1 MKLPNGYLAA
11 LAFALITSY
20 SFAQKDVTKNDTL
33 TTQILPELTLVGRGS
48 KSDIHQL
55 PQIVGTSIYAGK
67 KSSLVVMDNVQGN
80 IVTNTMRQV
89 LGKVP
94 GIFVWESESSG
105 IQIGIAARGL
115 SPNRSWEFN
124 IRQNGFDI
132 AADPFGYPEAY
143 YNPQLQSVQRI
154 EIVRGHGSLQYGPQL
169 GGMVNYILKNGSEFK
184 KPFQFETNQTLGSNG
199 LFNSYNAI
207 GGNTKKINYYA
218 FYDHRSGNG
227 WRDNSQFKSETLSG
241 TITYKLSSRLS
252 LTTEIT
258 KWASRSQ
265 QAGGLTDSQ
274 FQLDPP
280 QSVRARNW
288 FDLSWLTPGIT
299 ADYKISSNQH
309 VNVKMFG
316 IVADRNSVGFF
327 PSGGILVKDTINTT
341 TGTYNSRTIDIDN
354 YRNYALEARY
364 LLQYRLGKQQSNLS
378 AGLRLYRGN
387 TFRYRGGVGTTGAD
401 YTIDRNKGSLWVSDI
416 NYQSGNVAVFAE
428 NLFQL
433 TDKLLLVPGIRYEYI
448 TSQASG
454 YNELN
459 NSVPV
464 AIQDQSRSR
473 GFLLAGL
480 GAEYSVTRSTSL
492 YANATQS
499 YRAVQFADLT
509 AAPTTDVIDNNLT
522 DAKGLNVDVGYRGNV
537 KSYLK
542 FDVSLFLLDYQNRI
556 GTIRQQRQDGSFYNL
571 RTNVGSSTTT
581 GVEAFAES
589 NISESL
595 GIPAAFGNLSFFI
608 SYAYNNAQY
617 NSFRVVT
624 VVNNQLSESN
634 YKDKRVEY
642 APENIF
648 RAGVTYTYKSF
659 SATLQR
665 SYTDKV
671 FTDANN
677 TETTSANGQNG
688 IIPGYT
694 VDDLTISYQHKTGV
708 KVKAGA
714 NNLGD
719 VHYFTRRSGGYPGPG
734 LLPGDGRTFFFSLG
748 YLLR

>member
-1 MKLPNGYLAA
+1 MKLSKGFLAA
-11 LAFALITSY
+11 LASILITSY
-20 SFAQKDVTKNDTL
+20 SFAQQEGAVEDSLATR
-33 TTQILPELTLVGRGS
+33 ILPELTLVGRGS

-80 IVTNTMRQV
+80 IVSNTMRQV

-169 GGMVNYILKNGSEFK
+169 GGMVNYILKNGSDFT
-184 KPFQFETNQTLGSNG
+184 KPFQFETNQTVGSNG

-207 GGNTKKINYYA
+207 GGSTKKVNYYA

-227 WRDNSQFKSETLSG
+227 WRDNNQFKSQTISG
-241 TITYKLSSRLS
+241 TVTYKLSSRLS

-265 QAGGLTDSQ
+265 QPGGLTDTQ
-274 FQLDPP
+274 FQQNAQ
-280 QSVRARNW
+280 QSLRARNW
-288 FDLSWLTPGIT
+288 FDLDWLTPGIT
-299 ADYKISSNQH
+299 ADFKINRNQH
-309 VNVKMFG
+309 LNVKVFG

-341 TGTYNSRTIDIDN
+341 IGTYNSRTIDIDK
-354 YRNYALEARY
+354 YRNFGAEARY
-364 LLQYRLGKQQSNLS
+364 LLQYIIGKQQSNLS

-387 TFRYRGGVGTTGAD
+387 TFRYRGGVGTTGTD
-401 YTIDRNKGSLWVSDI
+401 YSIDRKEGSLWVSDI

-454 YNELN
+454 YNGLN
-459 NSVPV
+459 NNVPV

-473 GFLLAGL
+473 GFLLGGL
-480 GAEYSVTRSTSL
+480 GVEYSLTRTTSL

-509 AAPTTDVIDNNLT
+509 AAPTTDVIDTNLT

-537 KSYLK
+537 KQYLK

-556 GTIRQQRQDGSFYNL
+556 GTIRQQRQDGSFFNL
-571 RTNVGSSTTT
+571 RTNVGSTTTT
-581 GVEAFAES
+581 GVEIFAE
-589 NISESL
+589 NDISESM
-595 GIPAAFGNLSFFI
+595 GIPAMFGNLSFFV
-608 SYAYNNAQY
+608 SYAYNNARY

-624 VVNNQLSESN
+624 VVDNQLSESN
-634 YKDKRVEY
+634 YKDRKVDY

-648 RAGVTYTYKSF
+648 RAGLTYSYKSF

-677 TETTSANGQNG
+677 TVTPTANGQNG

-694 VDDLTISYQHKTGV
+694 VDDLTISYRHKTGV
-708 KVKAGA
+708 KIKVGA

-748 YLLR
+748 YMY

>member
-1 MKLPNGYLAA
+1 MKLPNGHLAA

-33 TTQILPELTLVGRGS
+33 TTQILPELTFVGRGS

-80 IVTNTMRQV
+80 IVSNTMRQV

-169 GGMVNYILKNGSEFK
+169 GGMVNYILKNGSDFT
-184 KPFQFETNQTLGSNG
+184 KPFQFETNQTVGSNG

-207 GGNTKKINYYA
+207 GGSTKKVNYYA

-227 WRDNSQFKSETLSG
+227 WRDNNQFKSQTISG
-241 TITYKLSSRLS
+241 TVTYKLSSRLS

-265 QAGGLTDSQ
+265 QPGGLTDTQ
-274 FQLDPP
+274 FQQNAQ
-280 QSVRARNW
+280 QSLRARNW
-288 FDLSWLTPGIT
+288 FDLDWLTPGIT
-299 ADYKISSNQH
+299 ADFKINRNQH
-309 VNVKMFG
+309 LNVKVFG

-341 TGTYNSRTIDIDN
+341 IGTYNSRTIDIDK
-354 YRNYALEARY
+354 YRNFGAEARY
-364 LLQYRLGKQQSNLS
+364 LLQYTIGKQQSNLS

-387 TFRYRGGVGTTGAD
+387 TFRYRGGVGTTGTD
-401 YTIDRNKGSLWVSDI
+401 YSIDRKEGSLWVSDI

-454 YNELN
+454 YNGLN
-459 NSVPV
+459 NNVPV

-473 GFLLAGL
+473 GFLLGGL
-480 GAEYSVTRSTSL
+480 GVEYSLTRTTSL

-509 AAPTTDVIDNNLT
+509 AAPTTDVIDTNLT

-537 KSYLK
+537 KQYLK

-556 GTIRQQRQDGSFYNL
+556 GTIRQQRQDGSFFNL
-571 RTNVGSSTTT
+571 RTNVGSTTTT
-581 GVEAFAES
+581 GVEIFAE
-589 NISESL
+589 NDISESM
-595 GIPAAFGNLSFFI
+595 GIPAMFGNLSFFV
-608 SYAYNNAQY
+608 SYAYNNARY

-624 VVNNQLSESN
+624 VVDNQLSESN
-634 YKDKRVEY
+634 YKDRKVDY

-648 RAGVTYTYKSF
+648 RAGLTYSYKSF

-677 TETTSANGQNG
+677 TVTPTANGQNG

-694 VDDLTISYQHKTGV
+694 VDDLTISYRHKTGV
-708 KVKAGA
+708 KIKVGA

-748 YLLR
+748 YMY

>member
-1 MKLPNGYLAA
+1 MKLPNGYLVS
-11 LAFALITSY
+11 LFFALITSY
-20 SFAQKDVTKNDTL
+20 SFAQKEGAIEDSLATR
-33 TTQILPELTLVGRGS
+33 ILPELTLVGRGS

-80 IVTNTMRQV
+80 IVSNTMRQV

-105 IQIGIAARGL
+105 IQIGIASRGL

-169 GGMVNYILKNGSEFK
+169 GGMVNCILKNGSEFT
-184 KPFQFETNQTLGSNG
+184 KPFQFETNQTVGSNG

-207 GGNTKKINYYA
+207 GGNTKKVNYYA

-227 WRDNSQFKSETLSG
+227 WRDNSQFNSGTLSG
-241 TITYKLSSRLS
+241 TITYKISNRFS

-274 FQLDPP
+274 FQQNAQ
-280 QSVRARNW
+280 QSLRARNW
-288 FDLSWLTPGIT
+288 FDLDWLTPGVT
-299 ADYKISSNQH
+299 ADYKINRNQH
-309 VNVKMFG
+309 LNVKVFG

-341 TGTYNSRTIDIDN
+341 IGTYNSRTIDIDK
-354 YRNYALEARY
+354 YRNFGAEARY
-364 LLQYRLGKQQSNLS
+364 LLQYNIGKQQSNLS

-387 TFRYRGGVGTTGAD
+387 TLRYRGGVGTTGTD
-401 YTIDRNKGSLWVSDI
+401 YSIDRKEGTLWVSDI

-454 YNELN
+454 YNGLN

-473 GFLLAGL
+473 VFLLAGL

-734 LLPGDGRTFFFSLG
+734 LLPSDGRTYFVSLG
-748 YLLR
+748 YVLR

>member
-1 MKLPNGYLAA
+1 MKLPNGHLAA

-33 TTQILPELTLVGRGS
+33 TTQILPELTFVGRGS

-80 IVTNTMRQV
+80 IVSNTMRQV

-169 GGMVNYILKNGSEFK
+169 GGMVNYILKNGSDFT
-184 KPFQFETNQTLGSNG
+184 KPFQFETNQTVGSNG

-227 WRDNSQFKSETLSG
+227 WRDNSQFISGTLSG
-241 TITYKLSSRLS
+241 TITYKISNRFS

-265 QAGGLTDSQ
+265 QAGGLTDTQ
-274 FQLDPP
+274 FQQNAQ
-280 QSVRARNW
+280 QSLRARNW
-288 FDLSWLTPGIT
+288 FYLDWVTPGVT
-299 ADYKISSNQH
+299 ADYKINRNQH
-309 VNVKMFG
+309 LNVKVFG

-341 TGTYNSRTIDIDN
+341 IGTYNSRTVDIDK
-354 YRNYALEARY
+354 YRNFGAEARY
-364 LLQYRLGKQQSNLS
+364 LLQYNIGKQQSNLS

-387 TFRYRGGVGTTGAD
+387 TFRYRGGVGTTGTD
-401 YTIDRNKGSLWVSDI
+401 YSIDRREGTLWVSDI

-454 YNELN
+454 YNGLN
-459 NSVPV
+459 NNVPV

-473 GFLLAGL
+473 GFLLGGL
-480 GAEYSVTRSTSL
+480 GVEYSLTRTTSL

-509 AAPTTDVIDNNLT
+509 AAPTTDVIDTNLT

-537 KSYLK
+537 KQYLK

-556 GTIRQQRQDGSFYNL
+556 GTIRQQRQDGSFFNL
-571 RTNVGSSTTT
+571 RTNVGSTTTT
-581 GVEAFAES
+581 GVEIFAE
-589 NISESL
+589 NDISESM
-595 GIPAAFGNLSFFI
+595 GIPAMFGNLSFFV
-608 SYAYNNAQY
+608 SYAYNNARY

-624 VVNNQLSESN
+624 VVDNQLSESN
-634 YKDKRVEY
+634 YKDRKVDY

-648 RAGVTYTYKSF
+648 RAGLTYSYKSF

-677 TETTSANGQNG
+677 TVTPTANGQNG

-694 VDDLTISYQHKTGV
+694 VDDLTISYRHKTGV
-708 KVKAGA
+708 KIKVGA

-748 YLLR
+748 YMY

>member
-1 MKLPNGYLAA
+1 MKLPNGHLAA

-33 TTQILPELTLVGRGS
+33 TTQILPELTFVGRGS

-80 IVTNTMRQV
+80 IVSNTMRQV

-169 GGMVNYILKNGSEFK
+169 GGMVNYILKNGSDFT
-184 KPFQFETNQTLGSNG
+184 KPFQFETNQTVGSNG

-227 WRDNSQFKSETLSG
+227 WRDNSQFISGTLSG
-241 TITYKLSSRLS
+241 TITYKISNRFS

-274 FQLDPP
+274 FLQNVKL
-280 QSVRARNW
+280 SLRARNW
-288 FDLSWLTPGIT
+288 FDLDWLTPGIT
-299 ADYKISSNQH
+299 AEYKINRNQH
-309 VNVKMFG
+309 LNVKVFG

-341 TGTYNSRTIDIDN
+341 IGTYNSRTVDIDK
-354 YRNYALEARY
+354 YRNFGTEARY
-364 LLQYRLGKQQSNLS
+364 LLQYNIGKQQSNLS

-387 TFRYRGGVGTTGAD
+387 TLRYRGGVGTTGTD
-401 YTIDRNKGSLWVSDI
+401 YSIDRREGTLWVSDI

-454 YNELN
+454 YNGLN
-459 NSVPV
+459 NNVPV

-473 GFLLAGL
+473 GFLLGGL
-480 GAEYSVTRSTSL
+480 GVEYSLTRTTSL

-509 AAPTTDVIDNNLT
+509 AAPTTDVIDTNLT

-537 KSYLK
+537 KQYFK

-556 GTIRQQRQDGSFYNL
+556 GTIRQQRQDGSFFNL
-571 RTNVGSSTTT
+571 RTNVGSTTTT
-581 GVEAFAES
+581 GVEIFAE
-589 NISESL
+589 NDISESM
-595 GIPAAFGNLSFFI
+595 GIPAMFGNLSFFV
-608 SYAYNNAQY
+608 SYAYNNARY

-624 VVNNQLSESN
+624 VVDNQLSESN
-634 YKDKRVEY
+634 YKDRKVDY

-648 RAGVTYTYKSF
+648 RAGLTYSYKSF

-677 TETTSANGQNG
+677 TVTPTANGQNG

-708 KVKAGA
+708 KIKVGA

-748 YLLR
+748 YMY

>member
-1 MKLPNGYLAA
+1 MKLLIKCLIV
-11 LAFALITSY
+11 LAFILVSTY
-20 SFAQKDVTKNDTL
+20 NFAQNRLTSEDTL
-33 TTQILPELTLVGRGS
+33 TTRILPELTLVGRGS

-80 IVTNTMRQV
+80 IVSNTMRQV
-89 LGKVP
+89 LGKLP
-94 GIFVWESESSG
+94 GIFIWESESSG

-184 KPFQFETNQTLGSNG
+184 KPFEFETNQTLGSNG

-227 WRDNSQFKSETLSG
+227 WRDNSQFRSETLSG

-274 FQLDPP
+274 YQLDPQ

-327 PSGGILVKDTINTT
+327 PSGGILIKDTINTT
-341 TGTYNSRTIDIDN
+341 TGTYNSRTIDIDK
-354 YRNYALEARY
+354 YRNFGAEARY
-364 LLQYRLGKQQSNLS
+364 LLQYNIGKQQSNLS

-387 TFRYRGGVGTTGAD
+387 TFRYRGGVGTTGTD
-401 YTIDRNKGSLWVSDI
+401 YSIDCKEGSLWVSDI

-428 NLFQL
+428 NLFQI

-448 TSQASG
+448 ISKAGG
-454 YNELN
+454 YNGLN
-459 NSVPV
+459 NNVPV

-480 GAEYSVTRSTSL
+480 GFEYSVTRSTAL

-509 AAPTTDVIDNNLT
+509 AAPTTDVIDTNLT

-537 KSYLK
+537 KNYLK

-556 GTIRQQRQDGSFYNL
+556 GTIRQQRQDGTFYNL

-595 GIPAAFGNLSFFI
+595 AIPAAWGNISLFV
-608 SYAYNNAQY
+608 SYAYNNARY
-617 NSFRVVT
+617 NNFRVVT
-624 VVNNQLSESN
+624 VVSNQLSESN
-634 YKDKRVEY
+634 YKGKRVEY
-642 APENIF
+642 APEIIF
-648 RAGVTYTYKSF
+648 RAGVTYTYRSF

-677 TETTSANGQNG
+677 TEAPSANGQNG
-688 IIPGYT
+688 LIPAYT
-694 VDDLTISYQHKTGV
+694 VDDVTISYQHKTGV
-708 KVKAGA
+708 KLKAGV

-719 VHYFTRRSGGYPGPG
+719 LNYFTRRSGGYPGPG
-734 LLPGDGRTFFFSLG
+734 LLPSDGRTFFFSLG
-748 YLLR
+748 YVLR

>member
-1 MKLPNGYLAA
+1 MKLPNGHLAA

-33 TTQILPELTLVGRGS
+33 TTQILPELTFVGRGS

-80 IVTNTMRQV
+80 IVSNTMRQV

-169 GGMVNYILKNGSEFK
+169 GGMVNYILKNGSDFT
-184 KPFQFETNQTLGSNG
+184 KPFQFETNQTVGSNG

-227 WRDNSQFKSETLSG
+227 WRDNSQFISGTLSG
-241 TITYKLSSRLS
+241 TITYKISNRFS

-274 FQLDPP
+274 FLQNVKL
-280 QSVRARNW
+280 SLRARNW
-288 FDLSWLTPGIT
+288 FDLDWLTPGVT
-299 ADYKISSNQH
+299 ADYKINRNQH
-309 VNVKMFG
+309 LNVKVFG

-341 TGTYNSRTIDIDN
+341 IGTYNSRTVDIDK
-354 YRNYALEARY
+354 YRNFGAEARY
-364 LLQYRLGKQQSNLS
+364 LLQYNIGKQQGNLS

-387 TFRYRGGVGTTGAD
+387 TLRYRGGVGTTGTD
-401 YTIDRNKGSLWVSDI
+401 YSIDRKEGTLWVSDI

-454 YNELN
+454 YNGLN
-459 NSVPV
+459 NNVPV
-464 AIQDQSRSR
+464 AIQDQSRCR
-473 GFLLAGL
+473 GFLLGGL
-480 GAEYSVTRSTSL
+480 GVEYSLTRTTSL

-509 AAPTTDVIDNNLT
+509 AAPTTDVIDTNLT

-537 KSYLK
+537 KHYLK

-556 GTIRQQRQDGSFYNL
+556 GTIRQQRQDGSFFNL
-571 RTNVGSSTTT
+571 RTNVGSSTTN

-595 GIPAAFGNLSFFI
+595 GIPATFGNLSFFV

-624 VVNNQLSESN
+624 VVDNQLSESN
-634 YKDKRVEY
+634 FKDRKVDY

-648 RAGVTYTYKSF
+648 RAGLTYSYKSF

-677 TETTSANGQNG
+677 TVTPTANGQNG

-694 VDDLTISYQHKTGV
+694 VDDLTISYRHKTGV
-708 KVKAGA
+708 KIKVGA

-748 YLLR
+748 YMY

>member
-1 MKLPNGYLAA
+1 
-11 LAFALITSY
+11 
-20 SFAQKDVTKNDTL
+20 
-33 TTQILPELTLVGRGS
+33 
-48 KSDIHQL
+48 
-55 PQIVGTSIYAGK
+55 
-67 KSSLVVMDNVQGN
+67 
-80 IVTNTMRQV
+80 
-89 LGKVP
+89 
-94 GIFVWESESSG
+94 
-105 IQIGIAARGL
+105 
-115 SPNRSWEFN
+115 
-124 IRQNGFDI
+124 
-132 AADPFGYPEAY
+132 
-143 YNPQLQSVQRI
+143 
-154 EIVRGHGSLQYGPQL
+154 
-169 GGMVNYILKNGSEFK
+169 
-184 KPFQFETNQTLGSNG
+184 
-199 LFNSYNAI
+199 
-207 GGNTKKINYYA
+207 
-218 FYDHRSGNG
+218 
-227 WRDNSQFKSETLSG
+227 
-241 TITYKLSSRLS
+241 
-252 LTTEIT
+252 
-258 KWASRSQ
+258 
-265 QAGGLTDSQ
+265 
-274 FQLDPP
+274 
-280 QSVRARNW
+280 
-288 FDLSWLTPGIT
+288 
-299 ADYKISSNQH
+299 
-309 VNVKMFG
+309 
-316 IVADRNSVGFF
+316 
-327 PSGGILVKDTINTT
+327 
-341 TGTYNSRTIDIDN
+341 
-354 YRNYALEARY
+354 
-364 LLQYRLGKQQSNLS
+364 
-378 AGLRLYRGN
+378 
-387 TFRYRGGVGTTGAD
+387 
-401 YTIDRNKGSLWVSDI
+401 
-416 NYQSGNVAVFAE
+416 VAVFAE

-454 YNELN
+454 YNGLN

-473 GFLLAGL
+473 VFLLAGL

-734 LLPGDGRTFFFSLG
+734 LLPSDGRTYFVSLG
-748 YLLR
+748 YVLR

>member
-1 MKLPNGYLAA
+1 MKLPNGHLAA

-33 TTQILPELTLVGRGS
+33 TTQILPELTFVGRGS

-80 IVTNTMRQV
+80 IVSNTMRQV

-169 GGMVNYILKNGSEFK
+169 GGMVNYILKNGSDFT
-184 KPFQFETNQTLGSNG
+184 KPFQFETNQTVGSNG

-227 WRDNSQFKSETLSG
+227 WRDNSQFISGTLSG
-241 TITYKLSSRLS
+241 TITSKISNRFS

-274 FQLDPP
+274 FLQNVKL
-280 QSVRARNW
+280 SLRARNW
-288 FDLSWLTPGIT
+288 FDLDWLTPGIT
-299 ADYKISSNQH
+299 AEYKINRNQH
-309 VNVKMFG
+309 LNVKVFG

-327 PSGGILVKDTINTT
+327 PSGGILVKDTINTMI
-341 TGTYNSRTIDIDN
+341 GTYNSRTVDIDK
-354 YRNYALEARY
+354 YRNFGAEARY
-364 LLQYRLGKQQSNLS
+364 LLQYNIGKQQSNLS

-387 TFRYRGGVGTTGAD
+387 TFRYRGGVGTTGTD
-401 YTIDRNKGSLWVSDI
+401 YSIDRKEGTLWVSDI

-454 YNELN
+454 YNGLN
-459 NSVPV
+459 NNVPV

-473 GFLLAGL
+473 GFLLGGL
-480 GAEYSVTRSTSL
+480 GVEYSLTRTTSL

-509 AAPTTDVIDNNLT
+509 AAPTTDVIDTNLT

-537 KSYLK
+537 KQYLK

-581 GVEAFAES
+581 GVEVFAEN
-589 NISESL
+589 NISESV
-595 GIPAAFGNLSFFI
+595 GIPTTFGNVSFFV

-624 VVNNQLSESN
+624 VVDNQLSESN
-634 YKDKRVEY
+634 YKDRKVDY

-677 TETTSANGQNG
+677 TETPSVNGQNG

-708 KVKAGA
+708 KVKVGA

-719 VHYFTRRSGGYPGPG
+719 LRYFTRRSGGYPGPG
-734 LLPGDGRTFFFSLG
+734 LLPGDGRTYFVSLG
-748 YLLR
+748 YVLR

>member
-1 MKLPNGYLAA
+1 MKLPNGHLAA

-33 TTQILPELTLVGRGS
+33 TTQILPELTFVGRGS

-80 IVTNTMRQV
+80 IVSNTMRQV

-169 GGMVNYILKNGSEFK
+169 GGMVNYILKNGSDFT
-184 KPFQFETNQTLGSNG
+184 KPFQFETNQTVGSNG

-227 WRDNSQFKSETLSG
+227 WRDNSQFTSGTLSG
-241 TITYKLSSRLS
+241 TITYKISNRFS

-274 FQLDPP
+274 FLQNVKL
-280 QSVRARNW
+280 SLRARNW
-288 FDLSWLTPGIT
+288 FDLDWLTPGIT
-299 ADYKISSNQH
+299 AEYKINRNQH
-309 VNVKMFG
+309 LNVKVFG

-327 PSGGILVKDTINTT
+327 PSGGILVKDTINTMI
-341 TGTYNSRTIDIDN
+341 GTYNSRTIDIDK
-354 YRNYALEARY
+354 YRNFGAEARY
-364 LLQYRLGKQQSNLS
+364 LLQYNIGKQQSNLS

-387 TFRYRGGVGTTGAD
+387 TLRYRGGVGTTGTD
-401 YTIDRNKGSLWVSDI
+401 YSIDRKEGTLWVSDI

-454 YNELN
+454 YNGLN
-459 NSVPV
+459 NNVPV

-473 GFLLAGL
+473 GFLLGGL
-480 GAEYSVTRSTSL
+480 GVEYSLTRTTSL

-509 AAPTTDVIDNNLT
+509 AAPTTDVIDTNLT

-537 KSYLK
+537 KQYFK

-556 GTIRQQRQDGSFYNL
+556 GTIRQQRHDGSFFNL
-571 RTNVGSSTTT
+571 RTNVGSTTTT
-581 GVEAFAES
+581 GVEIFAE
-589 NISESL
+589 NDISESM
-595 GIPAAFGNLSFFI
+595 GIPAMFGNLSFFV
-608 SYAYNNAQY
+608 SYAYNNARY

-624 VVNNQLSESN
+624 VVDNQLSESN
-634 YKDKRVEY
+634 YKDRKVDY

-648 RAGVTYTYKSF
+648 RAGLTYSYKSF

-677 TETTSANGQNG
+677 TVTPTANGQNG

-694 VDDLTISYQHKTGV
+694 VDDLTISYRHKTGV
-708 KVKAGA
+708 KIKVGA

-748 YLLR
+748 YVY

>member
-1 MKLPNGYLAA
+1 MNLLRKCLVV
-11 LAFALITSY
+11 LAFIIVSTY
-20 SFAQKDVTKNDTL
+20 NFAQNRLTFEDTL
-33 TTQILPELTLVGRGS
+33 TTRILPELTLVGRGS

-67 KSSLVVMDNVQGN
+67 KSSLVVMENVQGN
-80 IVTNTMRQV
+80 IISNTMRQV

-169 GGMVNYILKNGSEFK
+169 GGMVNYILKNGSEFT

-227 WRDNSQFKSETLSG
+227 WRNNSQFRSETLSG
-241 TITYKLSSRLS
+241 TLTYHLSNRFS

-258 KWASRSQ
+258 KWLSRSQ
-265 QAGGLTDSQ
+265 QAGGITDNQ
-274 FQLDPP
+274 FQQDPQ
-280 QSVRARNW
+280 QSLRARNW

-299 ADYKISSNQH
+299 AEYKIDHNQH

-341 TGTYNSRTIDIDN
+341 IGTYNSRTIDIDK
-354 YRNYALEARY
+354 YRNFGAEARY
-364 LLQYRLGKQQSNLS
+364 LLQYNIGKQQSNLS

-387 TFRYRGGVGTTGAD
+387 TFRYRGGVGTTGTD
-401 YTIDRNKGSLWVSDI
+401 YSTDRKEGSLWVSDI
-416 NYQSGNVAVFAE
+416 TYQSGNVAVFAE

-433 TDKLLLVPGIRYEYI
+433 TDKLLVVPGIRYEYI

-454 YNELN
+454 YNGLN
-459 NSVPV
+459 NNVPV

-480 GAEYSVTRSTSL
+480 GAEYSISRTTSL
-492 YANATQS
+492 YVNATQS

-509 AAPTTDVIDNNLT
+509 AAPTTDVIDTNLT
-522 DAKGLNVDVGYRGNV
+522 DAKVLNVDVGYRGNV
-537 KSYLK
+537 KQYFK

-556 GTIRQQRQDGSFYNL
+556 GTIRQQRQDGSFFNL
-571 RTNVGSSTTT
+571 RTNVGSTTTT
-581 GVEAFAES
+581 GVEIFAE
-589 NISESL
+589 NDISESM
-595 GIPAAFGNLSFFI
+595 GIPAMFGNLSFFV
-608 SYAYNNAQY
+608 SYAYNNARY

-634 YKDKRVEY
+634 YKDRKVDY

-648 RAGVTYTYKSF
+648 RAGLTYSYKSF

-677 TETTSANGQNG
+677 TVTPTANGQNG

-708 KVKAGA
+708 KIKVGA

-748 YLLR
+748 YVLR

>member
-1 MKLPNGYLAA
+1 MNLLRKCLVV
-11 LAFALITSY
+11 LAFIIVSTY
-20 SFAQKDVTKNDTL
+20 NFAQNRLTFEDTL
-33 TTQILPELTLVGRGS
+33 TTRILPELTLVGRGS

-67 KSSLVVMDNVQGN
+67 KSSLVVMENVQGN
-80 IVTNTMRQV
+80 IISNTMRQV

-124 IRQNGFDI
+124 VRQNGFDI

-169 GGMVNYILKNGSEFK
+169 GGMVNYILKNGSEFT

-207 GGNTKKINYYA
+207 GGNTKKTNYYA

-227 WRDNSQFKSETLSG
+227 WRNNSQFRSETLSG
-241 TITYKLSSRLS
+241 TLTYHLSNRFS

-258 KWASRSQ
+258 KWLSRSQ
-265 QAGGLTDSQ
+265 QAGGITDNQ
-274 FQLDPP
+274 FQQDPQ
-280 QSVRARNW
+280 QSLRARNW

-299 ADYKISSNQH
+299 AEYKIDHNQH

-327 PSGGILVKDTINTT
+327 PSGGILVKDTINTMI
-341 TGTYNSRTIDIDN
+341 GTYNSRTIDIDK
-354 YRNYALEARY
+354 YRNFGAEARY
-364 LLQYRLGKQQSNLS
+364 LLQYNIGKQQSNLS

-387 TFRYRGGVGTTGAD
+387 TFRYRGGVGTTGTD
-401 YTIDRNKGSLWVSDI
+401 YSIDRKEGSLWVSDI
-416 NYQSGNVAVFAE
+416 TYQSGNVAVFAE

-433 TDKLLLVPGIRYEYI
+433 TDKLLVVPGIRYEYI

-454 YNELN
+454 YNGLN
-459 NSVPV
+459 NNVPV
-464 AIQDQSRSR
+464 AIQDQSSSR

-480 GAEYSVTRSTSL
+480 GAEYSISRTTSL

-509 AAPTTDVIDNNLT
+509 AAPTTDVIDTNLT

-537 KSYLK
+537 KQYLK

-556 GTIRQQRQDGSFYNL
+556 GTIRQQRQDGSFFNL
-571 RTNVGSSTTT
+571 RTNVGSTTTT
-581 GVEAFAES
+581 GVEIFAE
-589 NISESL
+589 NDISESM
-595 GIPAAFGNLSFFI
+595 GIPAMFGNLSFFV
-608 SYAYNNAQY
+608 SYAYNNARY

-634 YKDKRVEY
+634 YKDRKVDY

-648 RAGVTYTYKSF
+648 RAGLTYSYKSF

-677 TETTSANGQNG
+677 TVTPTANGQNG

-708 KVKAGA
+708 KIKVGA

-748 YLLR
+748 YVLR

>member
-1 MKLPNGYLAA
+1 MKLPNGHLAA

-33 TTQILPELTLVGRGS
+33 TTQILPELTFVGRGS

-80 IVTNTMRQV
+80 IVSNTMRQV

-169 GGMVNYILKNGSEFK
+169 GGMVNYILKNGSDFT
-184 KPFQFETNQTLGSNG
+184 KPFQFETNQTVGSNG

-227 WRDNSQFKSETLSG
+227 WRDNSQFISGTLSG
-241 TITYKLSSRLS
+241 TITSKISNRFS

-274 FQLDPP
+274 FLQNVKL
-280 QSVRARNW
+280 SLRARNW
-288 FDLSWLTPGIT
+288 FDLDWLTPGIT
-299 ADYKISSNQH
+299 AEYKINRNQH
-309 VNVKMFG
+309 LNVKVFG

-341 TGTYNSRTIDIDN
+341 IGTYNSRTVDIDK
-354 YRNYALEARY
+354 YRNFGAEARY
-364 LLQYRLGKQQSNLS
+364 LLQYNIGKQQSNLS

-387 TFRYRGGVGTTGAD
+387 TFRYRGGVGTTGTD
-401 YTIDRNKGSLWVSDI
+401 YSIDRKEGTLWVSDI

-454 YNELN
+454 YNGLN
-459 NSVPV
+459 NNVPV

-473 GFLLAGL
+473 GFLLGGL
-480 GAEYSVTRSTSL
+480 GVEYSLTRTTSL

-509 AAPTTDVIDNNLT
+509 AAPTTDVIDTNLT

-537 KSYLK
+537 KQYLK

-581 GVEAFAES
+581 GVEVFAEN
-589 NISESL
+589 NISESV
-595 GIPAAFGNLSFFI
+595 GIPTTFGNVSFFV

-624 VVNNQLSESN
+624 VVDNQLSESN
-634 YKDKRVEY
+634 YKDRKVDY

-677 TETTSANGQNG
+677 TETPSVNGQNG

-708 KVKAGA
+708 KVKVGA

-719 VHYFTRRSGGYPGPG
+719 LRYFTRRSGGYPGPG
-734 LLPGDGRTFFFSLG
+734 LLPGDGRTYFVSLG
-748 YLLR
+748 YVLR

>member
-1 MKLPNGYLAA
+1 MKLLKKFLAA
-11 LAFALITSY
+11 MAFALITSY
-20 SFAQKDVTKNDTL
+20 SFAQKEVANEDTL
-33 TTQILPELTLVGRGS
+33 ATRILPELTLVGRGS

-80 IVTNTMRQV
+80 IVSNTMRQV

-169 GGMVNYILKNGSEFK
+169 GGMVNYILKNGSEFT
-184 KPFQFETNQTLGSNG
+184 KPFQFETNQTVGSNG
-199 LFNSYNAI
+199 LYNSYNAI
-207 GGNTKKINYYA
+207 GGNTKKINYYG
-218 FYDHRSGNG
+218 FYDYRTGNG
-227 WRDNSQFKSETLSG
+227 WRDNSQFTSGTLSG
-241 TITYKLSSRLS
+241 TITYKISSRLS

-265 QAGGLTDSQ
+265 QAGGLTDTQ
-274 FQLDPP
+274 FQQDAQ
-280 QSVRARNW
+280 QSLRARNW
-288 FDLSWLTPGIT
+288 FDLDWLTPGIT
-299 ADYKISSNQH
+299 AEYKINRNQH
-309 VNVKMFG
+309 LNVKVFG

-341 TGTYNSRTIDIDN
+341 ISTYNSRTVDIDK
-354 YRNYALEARY
+354 YRNFGAEARY
-364 LLQYRLGKQQSNLS
+364 LLQYNIGKQQSNLS

-387 TFRYRGGVGTTGAD
+387 TLRYRGGVGTTGTD
-401 YTIDRNKGSLWVSDI
+401 YSIDRKEGTLWVSDI

-454 YNELN
+454 YNGLSN
-459 NSVPV
+459 NVPLV
-464 AIQDQSRSR
+464 IQDQSRSR

-480 GAEYSVTRSTSL
+480 GAEYSITRNTSL

-509 AAPTTDVIDNNLT
+509 AAPTTDVIDTNLT

-537 KSYLK
+537 KNYLK

-581 GVEAFAES
+581 GVEVFAEN
-589 NISESL
+589 NISESV
-595 GIPAAFGNLSFFI
+595 GIPTTFGNLSFFV
-608 SYAYNNAQY
+608 SFAYNNAQY

-659 SATLQR
+659 SATLQQ

-677 TETTSANGQNG
+677 TETPSANGQNG

-719 VHYFTRRSGGYPGPG
+719 LRYFTRRSGGYPGPG
-734 LLPGDGRTFFFSLG
+734 LLPSDGRTYFVSLG
-748 YLLR
+748 YVLR

>member
-1 MKLPNGYLAA
+1 MTLHRKCLVV
-11 LAFALITSY
+11 LAFILVSTY
-20 SFAQKDVTKNDTL
+20 NFAQNRLAFEDTL
-33 TTQILPELTLVGRGS
+33 TTRILPELTLVGRGS

-67 KSSLVVMDNVQGN
+67 KSSLVVMENVQGN
-80 IVTNTMRQV
+80 IISNTMRQV

-124 IRQNGFDI
+124 VRQNGFDI

-169 GGMVNYILKNGSEFK
+169 GGMVNYILKNGSEFT

-207 GGNTKKINYYA
+207 GGNTKKTNYYA

-227 WRDNSQFKSETLSG
+227 WRNNSQFRSETLSG
-241 TITYKLSSRLS
+241 TLTYHLSNRFS

-258 KWASRSQ
+258 KWLSRSQ
-265 QAGGLTDSQ
+265 QAGGITDNQ
-274 FQLDPP
+274 FQQDPQ
-280 QSVRARNW
+280 QSLRARNW

-299 ADYKISSNQH
+299 AEYKIDHNQH

-327 PSGGILVKDTINTT
+327 PGGGILVKDTINTT
-341 TGTYNSRTIDIDN
+341 IGTYNSRTIDIDK
-354 YRNYALEARY
+354 YRNFGAEARY
-364 LLQYRLGKQQSNLS
+364 LLQYNIGKQQSNLS

-387 TFRYRGGVGTTGAD
+387 TFRYRGGVGTTGTD
-401 YTIDRNKGSLWVSDI
+401 YSIDRKEGSLWVSDI
-416 NYQSGNVAVFAE
+416 TYQSGNVAIFAE

-433 TDKLLLVPGIRYEYI
+433 TDKLLVVPGIRYEYI

-454 YNELN
+454 YNGLN
-459 NSVPV
+459 NNVPV

-480 GAEYSVTRSTSL
+480 GAEYSITRTTSL
-492 YANATQS
+492 YGNATQS

-509 AAPTTDVIDNNLT
+509 AAPTTDVIDTNLT
-522 DAKGLNVDVGYRGNV
+522 DAKGLNVDIGYRGNV
-537 KSYLK
+537 KHYLK

-556 GTIRQQRQDGSFYNL
+556 GTIRQQRQDGSFFNL
-571 RTNVGSSTTT
+571 RTNVGSTTTT
-581 GVEAFAES
+581 GVEIFAE
-589 NISESL
+589 NDISESM
-595 GIPAAFGNLSFFI
+595 GIPAIFGNLSFFV
-608 SYAYNNAQY
+608 SYAYNNARY

-634 YKDKRVEY
+634 YKDRKVDY

-648 RAGVTYTYKSF
+648 RAGLTYSYKSF

-677 TETTSANGQNG
+677 TVTPTANGQNG

-708 KVKAGA
+708 KIKVGA

-748 YLLR
+748 YVLR

>member
-1 MKLPNGYLAA
+1 MKLLKKFLAA
-11 LAFALITSY
+11 MAFALITSY
-20 SFAQKDVTKNDTL
+20 SFAQKEVANEDTL
-33 TTQILPELTLVGRGS
+33 ATRILPELTLVGRGS

-80 IVTNTMRQV
+80 IVSNTMRQV

-169 GGMVNYILKNGSEFK
+169 GGMVNYILKNGSEFT
-184 KPFQFETNQTLGSNG
+184 KPFQFETNQTVGSNG
-199 LFNSYNAI
+199 LYNSYNAI
-207 GGNTKKINYYA
+207 GGNTKKINYYG
-218 FYDHRSGNG
+218 FYDYRTGNG
-227 WRDNSQFKSETLSG
+227 WRDNSQFTSGTLSG
-241 TITYKLSSRLS
+241 TITYKISSRLS

-265 QAGGLTDSQ
+265 QAGGLTDTQ
-274 FQLDPP
+274 FQQDAQ
-280 QSVRARNW
+280 QSLRARNW
-288 FDLSWLTPGIT
+288 FDLDWLTPGIT
-299 ADYKISSNQH
+299 AEYKINRNQH
-309 VNVKMFG
+309 LNVKVFG

-341 TGTYNSRTIDIDN
+341 ISTYNSRTVDIDK
-354 YRNYALEARY
+354 YRNFGAEARY
-364 LLQYRLGKQQSNLS
+364 LLQYNIGKQQSNLS

-387 TFRYRGGVGTTGAD
+387 TLRYRGGVGTTGTD
-401 YTIDRNKGSLWVSDI
+401 YSIDRKEGTLWVSDI

-454 YNELN
+454 YNGLSN
-459 NSVPV
+459 NVPLV
-464 AIQDQSRSR
+464 IQDQSRSR

-480 GAEYSVTRSTSL
+480 GAEYSITRNTSL

-509 AAPTTDVIDNNLT
+509 AAPTTDVIDTNLT

-537 KSYLK
+537 KNYLK

-581 GVEAFAES
+581 GVEVFAEN
-589 NISESL
+589 NISESV
-595 GIPAAFGNLSFFI
+595 GIPTTFGNLSFFV
-608 SYAYNNAQY
+608 SFAYNNAQY

-677 TETTSANGQNG
+677 TETPSANGQNG

-719 VHYFTRRSGGYPGPG
+719 LRYFTRRSGGYPGPG
-734 LLPGDGRTFFFSLG
+734 LLPSDGRTYFVSLG
-748 YLLR
+748 YVLR

>member
-1 MKLPNGYLAA
+1 MDLLKKCLVV
-11 LAFALITSY
+11 LAFTLLSTY
-20 SFAQKDVTKNDTL
+20 SFAQNRLTIEDTL
-33 TTQILPELTLVGRGS
+33 TTRILPELTLVGRGS

-80 IVTNTMRQV
+80 IVSNTMRQV

-124 IRQNGFDI
+124 VRQNGFDI

-143 YNPQLQSVQRI
+143 YSPQLQSVQRI

-169 GGMVNYILKNGSEFK
+169 GGMVNYILKNGSEFT
-184 KPFQFETNQTLGSNG
+184 KPFQFETNQTFGSNG
-199 LFNSYNAI
+199 LFNSYNAV
-207 GGNTKKINYYA
+207 GGQTKKVNYYA
-218 FYDHRSGNG
+218 FFDHRSGDG
-227 WRDNSQFKSETLSG
+227 WRDNNQFKSETLSG
-241 TITYKLSSRLS
+241 TVTYKLSGRVS

-258 KWASRSQ
+258 RWASRSQ
-265 QAGGLTDSQ
+265 QPGGLTDSQ
-274 FQLDPP
+274 FQQNAQ
-280 QSVRARNW
+280 QSLRARNW
-288 FDLSWLTPGIT
+288 FDLDWLTPGIT
-299 ADYKISSNQH
+299 AEYKINRNQNL
-309 VNVKMFG
+309 NVKMFG
-316 IVADRNSVGFF
+316 VIADRNSVGFF

-341 TGTYNSRTIDIDN
+341 IGTYNPRTVDIDK
-354 YRNYALEARY
+354 YRNFGLEARY
-364 LLQYRLGKQQSNLS
+364 LLQYNIGKQQSNLS

-387 TFRYRGGVGTTGAD
+387 TLRYRGGVGTTGTD
-401 YTIDRNKGSLWVSDI
+401 YSIDRKEGSLWVSDI
-416 NYQSGNVAVFAE
+416 NYQSGNVALFVE

-433 TDKLLLVPGIRYEYI
+433 TEKILVVPGIRYEYI

-454 YNELN
+454 YNGLN
-459 NSVPV
+459 NNVPV

-480 GAEYSVTRSTSL
+480 GFEYSATRSTTL

-509 AAPTTDVIDNNLT
+509 AAPTTDVIDTNLT
-522 DAKGLNVDVGYRGNV
+522 DAKGLNVDVGYRGNI
-537 KSYLK
+537 KNYLK

-595 GIPAAFGNLSFFI
+595 GVSNAWGNLSLFV
-608 SYAYNNAQY
+608 SYAYNNARY
-617 NSFRVVT
+617 NNFRVVT

-648 RAGVTYTYKSF
+648 RAGITYSYKSF

-671 FTDANN
+671 YSDANN
-677 TETTSANGQNG
+677 TEAPSANGQNG
-688 IIPGYT
+688 LIPGYM
-694 VDDLTISYQHKTGV
+694 VDDLTFSYQHKTGV

-719 VHYFTRRSGGYPGPG
+719 LHYFTRRSGGYPGPG
-734 LLPGDGRTFFFSLG
+734 LLPSDGRTFFFSLG
-748 YLLR
+748 YVWR

>member
-1 MKLPNGYLAA
+1 MKLLKKFLAA
-11 LAFALITSY
+11 MAFALITSY
-20 SFAQKDVTKNDTL
+20 SFAQKEVANEDTL
-33 TTQILPELTLVGRGS
+33 ATRILPELTLVGRGS

-80 IVTNTMRQV
+80 IVSNTMRQV

-169 GGMVNYILKNGSEFK
+169 GGMVNYILKNGSEFT
-184 KPFQFETNQTLGSNG
+184 KPFQFETNQTVGSNG
-199 LFNSYNAI
+199 LYNSYNAI
-207 GGNTKKINYYA
+207 GGNTKKINYYG
-218 FYDHRSGNG
+218 FYDYRTGNG
-227 WRDNSQFKSETLSG
+227 WRDNSQFTSGTLSG
-241 TITYKLSSRLS
+241 TITYKISSRLS

-265 QAGGLTDSQ
+265 QAGGLTDTQ
-274 FQLDPP
+274 FQQDAQ
-280 QSVRARNW
+280 QSLRARNW
-288 FDLSWLTPGIT
+288 FDLDWLTPGIT
-299 ADYKISSNQH
+299 AEYKINRNQH
-309 VNVKMFG
+309 LNVKVFG

-341 TGTYNSRTIDIDN
+341 ISTYNSRTVDIDK
-354 YRNYALEARY
+354 YRNFGAEARY
-364 LLQYRLGKQQSNLS
+364 LLQYNIGKQQSNLS

-387 TFRYRGGVGTTGAD
+387 TLRYRGGVGTTGTD
-401 YTIDRNKGSLWVSDI
+401 YSIDRKEGTLWVSDI

-454 YNELN
+454 YNGLSN
-459 NSVPV
+459 NVPLV
-464 AIQDQSRSR
+464 IQDQSRSR

-480 GAEYSVTRSTSL
+480 GAEYSITRNTSL

-509 AAPTTDVIDNNLT
+509 AAPTTDVIDTNLT

-537 KSYLK
+537 KNYLK

-581 GVEAFAES
+581 GVEVFAEN
-589 NISESL
+589 NISESV
-595 GIPAAFGNLSFFI
+595 GIPTTFGNLSFFV
-608 SYAYNNAQY
+608 SFAYNNAQY

-665 SYTDKV
+665 SYTEKV

-677 TETTSANGQNG
+677 TETPSASGQNG

-719 VHYFTRRSGGYPGPG
+719 LRYFTRRSGGYPGPG
-734 LLPGDGRTFFFSLG
+734 LLPSDGRTYFVSLG
-748 YLLR
+748 YVLR

>member
-1 MKLPNGYLAA
+1 MKLPNGHLAA

-33 TTQILPELTLVGRGS
+33 TTQILPELTFVGRGS

-80 IVTNTMRQV
+80 IVSNTMRQV

-169 GGMVNYILKNGSEFK
+169 GGMVNYILKNGSDFT
-184 KPFQFETNQTLGSNG
+184 KPFQFETNQTVGSNG

-227 WRDNSQFKSETLSG
+227 WRDNSQFISGTLSG
-241 TITYKLSSRLS
+241 TITYKISNRFS

-274 FQLDPP
+274 FLQNVKL
-280 QSVRARNW
+280 SLRARNW
-288 FDLSWLTPGIT
+288 FDLDWLTPGIT
-299 ADYKISSNQH
+299 AEYKINRNQH
-309 VNVKMFG
+309 LNVKVFG

-341 TGTYNSRTIDIDN
+341 IGTYNSRTVDIDK
-354 YRNYALEARY
+354 YRNFGTEARY
-364 LLQYRLGKQQSNLS
+364 LLQYNIGKQQSNLS

-387 TFRYRGGVGTTGAD
+387 TLRYRGGVGTTGTD
-401 YTIDRNKGSLWVSDI
+401 YSIDRREGTLWVSDI

-454 YNELN
+454 YNGLN
-459 NSVPV
+459 NNVPV

-473 GFLLAGL
+473 GFLLGGL
-480 GAEYSVTRSTSL
+480 GVEYSLTRTTSL

-509 AAPTTDVIDNNLT
+509 AAPTTDVIDTNLT

-537 KSYLK
+537 KQYLK

-556 GTIRQQRQDGSFYNL
+556 GTIRQQRQDGSFFNL
-571 RTNVGSSTTT
+571 RTNVGSTTTT
-581 GVEAFAES
+581 GVEIFAE
-589 NISESL
+589 NDISESM
-595 GIPAAFGNLSFFI
+595 GIPAMFGNLSFFV
-608 SYAYNNAQY
+608 SYAYNNARY

-624 VVNNQLSESN
+624 VVDNQLSESN
-634 YKDKRVEY
+634 YKDRKVDY

-648 RAGVTYTYKSF
+648 RAGLTYSYKSF

-677 TETTSANGQNG
+677 TVTPTANGQNG

-694 VDDLTISYQHKTGV
+694 VDDLTISYRHKTGV
-708 KVKAGA
+708 KIKVGA

-748 YLLR
+748 YMY

>member
-1 MKLPNGYLAA
+1 MCLLRKYLVV
-11 LAFALITSY
+11 LAFILVSTY
-20 SFAQKDVTKNDTL
+20 NFAQNRLTFEDTL
-33 TTQILPELTLVGRGS
+33 TTRILPELTLVGRGS

-67 KSSLVVMDNVQGN
+67 KSSLVVMENVQGN
-80 IVTNTMRQV
+80 IISNTMRQV

-124 IRQNGFDI
+124 VRQNGFDI

-169 GGMVNYILKNGSEFK
+169 GGMVNYILKNGSEFT

-207 GGNTKKINYYA
+207 GGNTKKTNYYA

-227 WRDNSQFKSETLSG
+227 WRNNSQFRSETLSG
-241 TITYKLSSRLS
+241 TLTYHLSNRFS

-258 KWASRSQ
+258 KWVSRSQ
-265 QAGGLTDSQ
+265 QAGGITDNQ
-274 FQLDPP
+274 FQQDPQ
-280 QSVRARNW
+280 QSLRARNW

-299 ADYKISSNQH
+299 AEYKIDHNQH

-341 TGTYNSRTIDIDN
+341 IGTYNSRTIDIDK
-354 YRNYALEARY
+354 YRNFGAEARY
-364 LLQYRLGKQQSNLS
+364 LLQYNIGKQQSNLS

-387 TFRYRGGVGTTGAD
+387 TFRYRGGVGTTGTD
-401 YTIDRNKGSLWVSDI
+401 YSIDRKEGSLWVSDI
-416 NYQSGNVAVFAE
+416 TYQSGNVAIFAE

-433 TDKLLLVPGIRYEYI
+433 TDKLLVVPGIRYEYI

-454 YNELN
+454 YNGLN
-459 NSVPV
+459 NNVPV

-473 GFLLAGL
+473 EFLLAGL
-480 GAEYSVTRSTSL
+480 GAEYSITRTTSL

-509 AAPTTDVIDNNLT
+509 AAPTTDVIDTNLT

-537 KSYLK
+537 KQYLK

-556 GTIRQQRQDGSFYNL
+556 GTIRQQRQDGSFFNL
-571 RTNVGSSTTT
+571 RTNVGSTTTT
-581 GVEAFAES
+581 GVEVFAE
-589 NISESL
+589 NDISESM
-595 GIPAAFGNLSFFI
+595 GIPAMFGNLSFFV
-608 SYAYNNAQY
+608 SYAYNNARY

-634 YKDKRVEY
+634 YKDRKVDY

-648 RAGVTYTYKSF
+648 RAGLTYSYKSF

-677 TETTSANGQNG
+677 TVTPTANGQNG

-708 KVKAGA
+708 KIKVGA

-748 YLLR
+748 YVLR